1 MTQRLTLSRAAHIL
15 GISRVTLQK
24 RIRDGD
30 LPSFDG
36 LVDAE
41 DLQRAWPQLDL
52 DVSGSFEKTR
62 EIREDA
68 FAKRLRERVLPTQE
82 ALAQRLFVQGQE
94 LAELQRTLTR
104 YHRLVEDMRGRLAT
118 LPTALAGELERLLD
132 DGLAQAISAPA
143 PQRDLGALDAML
155 RVMSAHV
162 TVKPSGHEF
171 FVEGSETLLKAAL
184 RAGLAPKSCACL

>member
-1 MTQRLTLSRAAHIL
+1 MTQWLTLSRAAHIL

-52 DVSGSFEKTR
+52 DASGSFEKTR

-118 LPTALAGELERLLD
+118 LPTALAGELERVLD

-155 RVMSAHV
+155 RV
-162 TVKPSGHEF
+162 
-171 FVEGSETLLKAAL
+171 
-184 RAGLAPKSCACL
+184 R